1 MNKYTEGQKQT
12 MYWLYKI
19 EFHKNLSP
27 LCLEDT
33 PACYEEWLDNEFAE
47 GIFPKGWEEVF
58 KNKEQVRTVDVKYM
72 EKEFVSGN
80 TCISRQ
86 DYFDLPVPMDSQY
99 FSDELMQLIANE
111 IDETI
116 SSIYGKDYDIFHNES
131 VVDLYWELMES
142 VALEHGMDYF
152 EDYPFEVEFKNK
164 GE

>member
-1 MNKYTEGQKQT
+1 MTRYRENHKQT
-12 MYWLYKI
+12 MYWLYRI
-19 EFHKNLSP
+19 EFRKNLPP

-33 PACYEEWLDNEFAE
+33 PVCYEDWLNNEFAE

-72 EKEFVSGN
+72 EKEFVSGC
-80 TCISRQ
+80 TTISRQ
-86 DYFDLPVPMDSQY
+86 DYFDLPITMDSQY
-99 FSDELMQLIANE
+99 FSDELMQQIANE

-116 SSIYGKDYDIFHNES
+116 SSIYGKDYDIVYDDVS
-131 VVDLYWELMES
+131 DLFWELMES

-152 EDYPFEVEFKNK
+152 ADYPFEVEFKNK